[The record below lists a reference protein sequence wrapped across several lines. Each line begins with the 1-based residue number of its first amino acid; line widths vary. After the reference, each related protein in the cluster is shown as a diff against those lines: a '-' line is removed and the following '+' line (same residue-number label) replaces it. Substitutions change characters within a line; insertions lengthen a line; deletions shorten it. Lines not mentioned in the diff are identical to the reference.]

1 MWPDGLAVWFFLRII
16 FKYGYKIWER
26 SWVQFPVRPFFLSP
40 RSVIHVPKPA
50 GTQVVY
56 DRCSG
61 GAVSTIF
68 GNITRYSHMYQHQS
82 TQLKRSRRRS
92 IFITNTVHSLQSQ
105 SHLHTLPVSPS
116 PTWTTR
122 IALIS
127 LPVHLVVEWTSNRSL
142 SVLIIPVGGNY
153 YKQCSTFEGQRQVWL
168 NAK

>member
-1 MWPDGLAVWFFLRII
+1 MDIKFGRGPGFNSQSGPFFFLLAR
-16 FKYGYKIWER
+16 
-26 SWVQFPVRPFFLSP
+26 WVMFTNQQGLRLF
-40 RSVIHVPKPA
+40 
-50 GTQVVY
+50 G
-56 DRCSG
+56 DRQAV

-92 IFITNTVHSLQSQ
+92 IFLTNTKHSLQSQ

-122 IALIS
+122 VPLIS
-127 LPVHLVVEWTSNRSL
+127 LLVHLVVEWISNHRL

-168 NAK
+168 YPK